1 MAGRYDRAERLY
13 AQSRA
18 LAEELDDRKVL
29 AAVRHSEGVLAHCRG
44 DFAGAREALLDSLAR
59 LRELPAGRRRPVLPG
74 PHASACS
81 SPPEGPGG
89 APRMYFEET
98 VQFFRRVDARHAVGY
113 VLAALGDVARAQG
126 LIEPARERAGR
137 EPGALPRGARR
148 DGHGVRAE
156 PPRQPRRRDWAS
168 TSSAAS
174 GSRRP
179 WRCAA
184 SSATGEASA

>member
-13 AQSRA
+13 AESRA
-18 LAEELDDRKVL
+18 LAEELDDRKVA
-29 AAVRHSEGVLAHCRG
+29 AAVLHSVGVLAQCRG

-59 LRELPAGRRRPVLPG
+59 LRELPAGDGERFFRVHTVGLFV
-74 PHASACS
+74 AA
-81 SPPEGPGG
+81 EGPGG

-98 VQFFRRVDARHAVGY
+98 ALFFRRVDARRAIGY

-126 LIEPARERAGR
+126 LQRAGARAPDR

-156 PPRQPRRRDWAS
+156 PPRQPRRRAWAS

-174 GSRRP
+174 GWRRG
-179 WRCAA
+179 WRYAA
-184 SSATGEASA
+184 SSATAEVSA